1 MFNEIGIRIKLIAEI
16 YAAAMPALTLLAVVI
31 TAIRGANVLPYLFAG
46 VPCTLLAWP
55 MYGFGQLVQD
65 VHDLRLGDGSMNI
78 HGDDL
83 PQL

>member
-1 MFNEIGIRIKLIAEI
+1 MFNEIGKKIKLIAEI
-16 YAAAMPALTLLAVVI
+16 YAAVMPALTLLAVVL
-31 TAIRGANVLPYLFAG
+31 TLFRGGNVLPYIFAG

>member
-1 MFNEIGIRIKLIAEI
+1 MFNEIGKKIKLIAEI
-16 YAAAMPALTLLAVVI
+16 YAAAMPALTLLA
-31 TAIRGANVLPYLFAG
+31 
-46 VPCTLLAWP
+46 WP
-55 MYGFGQLVQD
+55 LYGFGQLVQD

>member
-1 MFNEIGIRIKLIAEI
+1 MFNEIGKKIKLTARI
-16 YAAAMPALTLLAVVI
+16 YAAAMPVLTLFAVGF
-31 TAIRGANVLPYLFAG
+31 TALRGGSVLPYIFAG

-55 MYGFGQLVQD
+55 LYGFGQLVQD